1 MEFRVLR
8 RLFPADPN
16 RLSGEYYA
24 GRSKLKVHLGED
36 IFERLRGKTVVDFG
50 CGQGHQT
57 IEIAQQGAALSIGVD
72 VREELLVAAGEKAAG
87 VPNATFLNSTRLG
100 TTQFA
105 DFVLS
110 IDAFEHFADPEG
122 ALRQMYGLLK
132 PGGLLL
138 VSFGPPWLHP
148 LGGHAFSVFPWS
160 HKLLSEQALCRWHNA
175 VQQTHLLRFEEAD
188 GGLNR
193 MTIARFQALA
203 RLSPFRRVS
212 ITLVPIRKLRRFHHR
227 ITRELTTAA
236 IHGEFEK

>member
-1 MEFRVLR
+1 VEFRVLR

-110 IDAFEHFADPEG
+110 IDAFEHFADPGRG
-122 ALRQMYGLLK
+122 ASPNVWVAETGRACR
-132 PGGLLL
+132 L
-138 VSFGPPWLHP
+138 VRRGFIHSGAMPSRCFLGHTSF
-148 LGGHAFSVFPWS
+148 
-160 HKLLSEQALCRWHNA
+160 
-175 VQQTHLLRFEEAD
+175 
-188 GGLNR
+188 
-193 MTIARFQALA
+193 
-203 RLSPFRRVS
+203 
-212 ITLVPIRKLRRFHHR
+212 
-227 ITRELTTAA
+227 
-236 IHGEFEK
+236 

>member
-1 MEFRVLR
+1 VEFRVLR

-160 HKLLSEQALCRWHNA
+160 YKLLSEQALCRWHNA
-175 VQQTHLLRFEEAD
+175 VQQTH
-188 GGLNR
+188 
-193 MTIARFQALA
+193 ALKKPTA
-203 RLSPFRRVS
+203 VS
-212 ITLVPIRKLRRFHHR
+212 T
-227 ITRELTTAA
+227 
-236 IHGEFEK
+236 G